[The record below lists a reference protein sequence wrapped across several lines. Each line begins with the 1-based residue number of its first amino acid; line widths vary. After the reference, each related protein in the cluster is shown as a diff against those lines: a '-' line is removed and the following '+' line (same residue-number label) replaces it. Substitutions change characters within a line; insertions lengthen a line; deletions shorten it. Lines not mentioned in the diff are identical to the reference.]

1 MSPKTVSTLVVV
13 SALSTALG
21 IVSTAQAFDEKTQE
35 KCFGIALKG
44 QNDCAAAGVHDCAGK
59 AAKDFEGGS
68 WKAVAKGTCVGM
80 TVQGRKGSLTPV
92 KS

>member
-1 MSPKTVSTLVVV
+1 MPARKIATLAIV
-13 SALSTALG
+13 SAMSAALG
-21 IVSTAQAFDEKTQE
+21 AVTSASAFDEKTQE

-59 AAKDFEGGS
+59 AAADFEGGS
-68 WKAVAKGTCVGM
+68 WKAVAKGTCTGM
-80 TVQGRKGSLTPV
+80 TVQGRKGSLTAV

>member
-1 MSPKTVSTLVVV
+1 MSAKKTAALAVV
-13 SALSTALG
+13 SAMSAALG
-21 IVSTAQAFDEKTQE
+21 VVTSASAFDEKTQE

-44 QNDCAAAGVHDCAGK
+44 QNDCAAAGLHDCAGK
-59 AAKDFEGGS
+59 AAMDFEGGS

-80 TVQGRKGSLTPV
+80 TVQGHKGSLTPV